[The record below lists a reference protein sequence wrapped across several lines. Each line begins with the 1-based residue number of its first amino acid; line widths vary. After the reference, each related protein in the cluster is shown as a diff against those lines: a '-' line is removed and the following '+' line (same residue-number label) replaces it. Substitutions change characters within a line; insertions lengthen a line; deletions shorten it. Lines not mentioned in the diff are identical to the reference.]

1 MGIFFYKL
9 DQYNSLLFQFILINN
24 NCVLEAMNQFVQ
36 WSDGLIFKTNSL
48 DFCSEILISVT
59 AVKAL

>member
-36 WSDGLIFKTNSL
+36 WSDGLK
-48 DFCSEILISVT
+48 
-59 AVKAL
+59 